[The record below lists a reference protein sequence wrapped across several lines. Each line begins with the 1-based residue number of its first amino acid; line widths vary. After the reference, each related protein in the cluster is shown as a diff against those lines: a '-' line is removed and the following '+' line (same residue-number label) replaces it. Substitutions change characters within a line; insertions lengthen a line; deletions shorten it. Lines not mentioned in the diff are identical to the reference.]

1 MYDKNNIFS
10 KILRGDVPC
19 KKVVSGKYFLS
30 FHDLNPKAKIHVQI
44 IPTGAYINAH
54 EFAEKATAAEQ
65 TGFWQGVDE
74 TITVLE
80 LKEKG
85 YRLIMN
91 TGIHGRQEVQHLHM
105 HLLGGNDIGPM
116 VAKVKN

>member
-1 MYDKNNIFS
+1 MYDTNNIFS
-10 KILRGDVPC
+10 KILRGEVPC
-19 KKVVSGKYFLS
+19 KKVAKGQHFLS
-30 FHDLNPKAKIHVQI
+30 FHDVNPKATVHVQI

-54 EFAEKATAAEQ
+54 DFAENATAAEQ

-74 TITVLE
+74 TIKILK

-91 TGIHGRQEVQHLHM
+91 TGVHGRQEVPHLHM
-105 HLLGGNDIGPM
+105 HILGGNDVGPM
-116 VAKVKN
+116 VAK